1 MPLFPSLPETAHL
14 TDILALFPQHV
25 ESLMA
30 LTNQI
35 MRDDGELS
43 TANRELIAAYVSGLN
58 ACQFCF
64 KSHRI
69 YAEVFGIAP
78 DLIDALIED
87 FDAAPI
93 APELRPL
100 LSYAAKLTALP
111 SRLVPA
117 DAQAV
122 FDAGW
127 SEKALFELIEVTG
140 LFAMFNRII
149 EGAGVNFDYDNARTD
164 QRPGQSPDQS
174 RAYLDYAER
183 VLSISAERAS

>member
-1 MPLFPSLPETAHL
+1 MPQFPSLPDPSHL

-25 ESLMA
+25 ETLMA

-35 MRDDGELS
+35 MRDDGDLS
-43 TANRELIAAYVSGLN
+43 VANRELIAAYVSGLN

-69 YAEVFGIAP
+69 YADAFGIAP

-100 LSYAAKLTALP
+100 LIYAAKLTALP

-117 DAQAV
+117 DAEAV
-122 FDAGW
+122 FAAGW
-127 SEKALFELIEVTG
+127 SERALFEVIEVTG
-140 LFAMFNRII
+140 LFSMFNRII
-149 EGAGVNFDYDNARTD
+149 EGAGVNFDYDTAEPA
-164 QRPGQSPDQS
+164 QKPGQSPDQS
-174 RAYLDYAER
+174 RAYLDYAVR
-183 VLSISAERAS
+183 VLAVAAERAK